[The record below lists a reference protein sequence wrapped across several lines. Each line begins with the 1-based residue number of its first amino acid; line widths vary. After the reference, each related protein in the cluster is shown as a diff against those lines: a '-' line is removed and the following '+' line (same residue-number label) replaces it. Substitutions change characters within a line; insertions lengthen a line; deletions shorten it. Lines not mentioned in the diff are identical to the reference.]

1 MSLQPRPAVAKM
13 APYKPPAENRAG
25 KLRLDF
31 NENTVG
37 ASPKV
42 VAALQRAVTADAL
55 TLYPEYSAARPKL
68 AKHFGVGEDQI
79 LLTNGTDEA
88 IQVMVNAF
96 IDDGDEVMVPE
107 PSYAMY
113 RFYSQLA
120 GARVVDE
127 INDKT
132 RAAFISNPNNPTGA
146 WHERD
151 ECIALLEK
159 YPNVAFLFDEAYF
172 EFSGITVLDL
182 IGKYP
187 NLFVSRTFSKVYG
200 MATMRMGCLFS
211 NAENMAWM
219 RKSQSPYSV
228 NMLAIIAAS
237 AAIDDPEYIAN
248 YVREANAAREDI
260 YAALKE
266 MNIETFP
273 SKGNFILFRVGDRS
287 LAIRDA
293 LRDRGVLVRDR
304 SYELPGCIRVTCGTR
319 EQAAR
324 FITELRKIW

>member
-1 MSLQPRPAVAKM
+1 VSLSPRPAVRKM
-13 APYKPPAENRAG
+13 APYKPPAEDRAG
-25 KLRLDF
+25 KIRLDF

-42 VAALQRAVTADAL
+42 VAALQRAITADAL
-55 TLYPEYSAARPKL
+55 TLYPEYSQARPKL
-68 AKHFGVGEDQI
+68 AKYFGVREDQI

-96 IDDGDEVMVPE
+96 VDDGDEVMIPE
-107 PSYAMY
+107 VTYAMY
-113 RFYSQLA
+113 RFYSELA
-120 GARVVDE
+120 GATVTHE
-127 INDKT
+127 ITSRT
-132 RAAFISNPNNPTGA
+132 RAAFLSNPNNPTGS
-146 WHERD
+146 WRERD

-159 YPNVAFLFDEAYF
+159 YPNIAFLFDEAYF

-182 IGKYP
+182 LDRYP

-237 AAIDDPEYIAN
+237 AAVDDPEYVKN
-248 YVREANAAREDI
+248 YVRESNGARDYL
-260 YAALKE
+260 YAQFAE
-266 MNIETFP
+266 MGIETFP

-304 SYELPGCIRVTCGTR
+304 SYELPGCVRVTCGTR

-324 FITELRKIW
+324 FIAELRKIW